1 MDLYYNIEA
10 FEIDN
15 NGTEIIIEN
24 SVVFE
29 SEILEDVRNEI
40 YEELIQFSDWQENDL
55 VIITITDNLSGVI
68 IEGKIFKNG
77 IWNDIEDDNFII
89 DNKFNKFFDL
99 LDQIEN
105 QNDYTYLEAVETW
118 DEILHNFNEFE
129 KLDINQT
136 NNILKTYAQ
145 FYHWYYLPEKEI
157 FAPSKFLGY
166 KNRTI
171 ETYDSSGTGGQT
183 QIALSKFFI
192 KIPKDSEEFK
202 NLYRELEQFSKNNF
216 NKNIN
221 SQILD
226 GKGGIYIP
234 KK

>member
-15 NGTEIIIEN
+15 NGEEIIIEN
-24 SVVFE
+24 SVLFE
-29 SEILEDVRNEI
+29 SEILEDVKNEI
-40 YEELIQFSDWQENDL
+40 TEELNQFTDWKENDL
-55 VIITITDNLSGVI
+55 VIITITDDSSGI
-68 IEGKIFKNG
+68 IFEGKIFKNG
-77 IWNDIEDDNFII
+77 VFEELEDYKFIQK
-89 DNKFNKFFDL
+89 NRFTKFFDL
-99 LDQIEN
+99 MEYDTQQIEEN
-105 QNDYTYLEAVETW
+105 LLEPIGTW
-118 DEILHNFNEFE
+118 EDILKNFNEFE
-129 KLDINQT
+129 KLDVNQS
-136 NNILKTYAQ
+136 NNILKIYSQ

-166 KNRTI
+166 KNRMI
-171 ETYDSSGTGGQT
+171 ETYDSSGTGGETQT
-183 QIALSKFFI
+183 ALSKFFI
-192 KIPKDSEEFK
+192 KLPKDSEEFK